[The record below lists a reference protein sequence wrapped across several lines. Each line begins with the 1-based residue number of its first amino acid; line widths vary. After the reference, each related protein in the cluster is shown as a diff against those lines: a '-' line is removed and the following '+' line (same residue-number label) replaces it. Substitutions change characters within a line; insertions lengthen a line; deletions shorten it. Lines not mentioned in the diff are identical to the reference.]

1 MKQME
6 HSYKGEE
13 KFLVND
19 LKTIVSKA
27 RSKAFAAV
35 NYSLVERNWRI
46 GKRIVEEEQNGE
58 ARAEYGKHI
67 IEVASA
73 ALTEEFGKGF
83 SETNLINFK
92 KFFLLFKELEIHQ
105 TVSEEFRKQVL
116 HLLPWSHYERLI
128 RVEDKKAR
136 EWYAKEAYEQGWSF
150 RTLNRNINTLYYE
163 RLLMSKK
170 KQPVVNEMQDKT
182 KAYQQD
188 KLEYIK
194 SPVVLEFLG
203 LPEDTSLAESKLE
216 TAIINNLEKF
226 LMEMGKG
233 YALVAR
239 QQHIRTEENDYYID
253 LVFYNYLI
261 KSFILVDLKVNR
273 ITYQDVGQM
282 DMYLQMY
289 DKMKKGPDDNPTIG
303 IILCTE
309 TDSDVARYSTLAK
322 NDQMFAAKYKLYLPD
337 KEDLRREIERQKE
350 LYLMAHPEETGIS
363 VTNGYAQPD
372 SCFMFAYDLEQDKL
386 LWRSADQSYNSM
398 NFVVKGDVI
407 LCGYGFTAEDDY
419 LYQIN
424 RNTGEILDRLELKK
438 MPDLL
443 VEQDGKLYVHTYSYD
458 YVIDF

>member
-1 MKQME
+1 MKQPRKKYNDEDNM
-6 HSYKGEE
+6 
-13 KFLVND
+13 LVND
-19 LKTIVSKA
+19 LRSIVSKA

-46 GKRIVEEEQNGE
+46 GQRIVEQEQNG
-58 ARAEYGKHI
+58 ASRAEYGKHV
-67 IEVASA
+67 IEIASA

-83 SETNLINFK
+83 SYTNIANYKRFYLTFNNLQI
-92 KFFLLFKELEIHQ
+92 LQ
-105 TVSEEFRKQVL
+105 TVSEEFNNPIQQTLPAKSSTPHKEDKAESTQSELR
-116 HLLPWSHYERLI
+116 LLPWSHYERLI

-136 EWYAKEAYEQGWSF
+136 EWYAKEAFEQGWSF

-322 NDQMFAAKYKLYLPD
+322 NDQMFAAKYKLYLPN

-350 LYLMAHPEETGIS
+350 LYLMAHPKE
-363 VTNGYAQPD
+363 N
-372 SCFMFAYDLEQDKL
+372 DK
-386 LWRSADQSYNSM
+386 
-398 NFVVKGDVI
+398 
-407 LCGYGFTAEDDY
+407 E
-419 LYQIN
+419 
-424 RNTGEILDRLELKK
+424 
-438 MPDLL
+438 
-443 VEQDGKLYVHTYSYD
+443 
-458 YVIDF
+458 

>member
-1 MKQME
+1 MKEPSKKYNDEDNM
-6 HSYKGEE
+6 
-13 KFLVND
+13 LVND
-19 LKTIVSKA
+19 LRSIVSKA

-46 GKRIVEEEQNGE
+46 GQRIVEEEQNG
-58 ARAEYGKHI
+58 ASRAEYGKHV
-67 IEVASA
+67 IEIASA

-83 SETNLINFK
+83 SETNIMNFK
-92 KFFLLFKELEIHQ
+92 KFYLKFKELAIPQ
-105 TVSEEFRKQVL
+105 TVSEEFKKQKHQTL
-116 HLLPWSHYERLI
+116 SDESSLLPQKDQTQPAQFELRLLPWSHYERLI

-136 EWYAKEAYEQGWSF
+136 EWYAKEAFNEGWSY

-163 RLLMSKK
+163 RLLMSTK
-170 KQPVVNEMQDKT
+170 KQPVVDEMQDKT

-350 LYLMAHPEETGIS
+350 LYLMTHPEE
-363 VTNGYAQPD
+363 N
-372 SCFMFAYDLEQDKL
+372 EK
-386 LWRSADQSYNSM
+386 
-398 NFVVKGDVI
+398 
-407 LCGYGFTAEDDY
+407 E
-419 LYQIN
+419 
-424 RNTGEILDRLELKK
+424 
-438 MPDLL
+438 
-443 VEQDGKLYVHTYSYD
+443 
-458 YVIDF
+458 

>member
-1 MKQME
+1 MKELGKKYNDEDNM
-6 HSYKGEE
+6 
-13 KFLVND
+13 LVND
-19 LKTIVSKA
+19 LRSIVSKA

-46 GKRIVEEEQNGE
+46 GQRIVEQEQNG
-58 ARAEYGKHI
+58 ASRAEYGKHV

-83 SETNLINFK
+83 SYTNIANYKRFYLTFNNLQI
-92 KFFLLFKELEIHQ
+92 LQ
-105 TVSEEFRKQVL
+105 TVSEEFNNPIQQTLPAKSSAPHKEDKAESAQSELR
-116 HLLPWSHYERLI
+116 LLPWSHYERLI

-136 EWYAKEAYEQGWSF
+136 EWYAKEAFEQGWSF

-170 KQPVVNEMQDKT
+170 KQPVANEMQDKT

-350 LYLMAHPEETGIS
+350 LYLMAHLEE
-363 VTNGYAQPD
+363 N
-372 SCFMFAYDLEQDKL
+372 DK
-386 LWRSADQSYNSM
+386 
-398 NFVVKGDVI
+398 
-407 LCGYGFTAEDDY
+407 E
-419 LYQIN
+419 
-424 RNTGEILDRLELKK
+424 
-438 MPDLL
+438 
-443 VEQDGKLYVHTYSYD
+443 
-458 YVIDF
+458 

>member
-1 MKQME
+1 MKQPGKKYNDEDNM
-6 HSYKGEE
+6 
-13 KFLVND
+13 LVND
-19 LKTIVSKA
+19 LRSIVSKA

-46 GKRIVEEEQNGE
+46 GQRIVEEEQNG
-58 ARAEYGKHI
+58 ASRAEYGKHV

-83 SETNLINFK
+83 SYTNIANYKRFYLTFSD
-92 KFFLLFKELEIHQ
+92 LQ
-105 TVSEEFRKQVL
+105 TLQTLSEEFKKQKHQTL
-116 HLLPWSHYERLI
+116 SDESSLLPPKGQTPPAQFELRFLPWSHYERLI

-136 EWYAKEAYEQGWSF
+136 EWYAKEAFEQGWSF

-350 LYLMAHPEETGIS
+350 LYLMAHPEE
-363 VTNGYAQPD
+363 N
-372 SCFMFAYDLEQDKL
+372 DK
-386 LWRSADQSYNSM
+386 
-398 NFVVKGDVI
+398 
-407 LCGYGFTAEDDY
+407 E
-419 LYQIN
+419 
-424 RNTGEILDRLELKK
+424 
-438 MPDLL
+438 
-443 VEQDGKLYVHTYSYD
+443 
-458 YVIDF
+458 

>member
-1 MKQME
+1 MKEPGKKYNDEDNM
-6 HSYKGEE
+6 
-13 KFLVND
+13 LVND
-19 LKTIVSKA
+19 LRSIVSKA

-46 GKRIVEEEQNGE
+46 GRRIVEQEQNG
-58 ARAEYGKHI
+58 ASRAEYGKHV

-73 ALTEEFGKGF
+73 ALTKEFGKGF
-83 SETNLINFK
+83 SETNIMNFK
-92 KFFLLFKELEIHQ
+92 KFYLKFKELTIPQ
-105 TVSEEFRKQVL
+105 TLSEEFKKQKHQTL
-116 HLLPWSHYERLI
+116 SDESSLLPQKGQTQPAQFELRLLPWSHYERLI
-128 RVEDKKAR
+128 RVEDKQAR
-136 EWYAKEAYEQGWSF
+136 EWYAKEAFNEGWSY

-163 RLLMSKK
+163 RLLMSTK
-170 KQPVVNEMQDKT
+170 KQPVVDEMQDKT

-350 LYLMAHPEETGIS
+350 LYLMAHPEE
-363 VTNGYAQPD
+363 N
-372 SCFMFAYDLEQDKL
+372 DK
-386 LWRSADQSYNSM
+386 
-398 NFVVKGDVI
+398 
-407 LCGYGFTAEDDY
+407 E
-419 LYQIN
+419 
-424 RNTGEILDRLELKK
+424 
-438 MPDLL
+438 
-443 VEQDGKLYVHTYSYD
+443 
-458 YVIDF
+458 

>member
-1 MKQME
+1 MKQLNKKYNDEDNMP
-6 HSYKGEE
+6 
-13 KFLVND
+13 VND
-19 LKTIVSKA
+19 LRSIVSKA

-46 GKRIVEEEQNGE
+46 GQRIVEEEQNG
-58 ARAEYGKHI
+58 ASRAEYGKHV
-67 IEVASA
+67 IEIASA
-73 ALTEEFGKGF
+73 ALTKEFGKGF
-83 SETNLINFK
+83 SETNIMNFK
-92 KFFLLFKELEIHQ
+92 KFYLKFKELTIHQ
-105 TVSEEFRKQVL
+105 TLSEEFKKQKQQTL
-116 HLLPWSHYERLI
+116 SAESSLLPQKDQTQSAQSELRLLPWSHYERLI

-136 EWYAKEAYEQGWSF
+136 EWYAKEAFEQGWSF

-350 LYLMAHPEETGIS
+350 LYLMAHPEE
-363 VTNGYAQPD
+363 N
-372 SCFMFAYDLEQDKL
+372 DK
-386 LWRSADQSYNSM
+386 
-398 NFVVKGDVI
+398 
-407 LCGYGFTAEDDY
+407 E
-419 LYQIN
+419 
-424 RNTGEILDRLELKK
+424 
-438 MPDLL
+438 
-443 VEQDGKLYVHTYSYD
+443 
-458 YVIDF
+458 

>member
-1 MKQME
+1 MKQPRKKYNDEDNM
-6 HSYKGEE
+6 
-13 KFLVND
+13 LVND
-19 LKTIVSKA
+19 LRSIVSKA

-46 GKRIVEEEQNGE
+46 GQRIVEQEQNG
-58 ARAEYGKHI
+58 ASRAEYGKHV
-67 IEVASA
+67 IEIASA

-83 SETNLINFK
+83 SETNIMNFK
-92 KFFLLFKELEIHQ
+92 KFYLKFKELTIPQ
-105 TVSEEFRKQVL
+105 TLSEEFKKQKHQTL
-116 HLLPWSHYERLI
+116 SDESSLLPQKGQTPPAQFELRLLPWSHYERLI

-136 EWYAKEAYEQGWSF
+136 EWYAKEAFNEGWSY

-170 KQPVVNEMQDKT
+170 KQPVVDEMQDKT

-303 IILCTE
+303 IILCAE

-350 LYLMAHPEETGIS
+350 LYLMTHPEE
-363 VTNGYAQPD
+363 N
-372 SCFMFAYDLEQDKL
+372 EK
-386 LWRSADQSYNSM
+386 
-398 NFVVKGDVI
+398 
-407 LCGYGFTAEDDY
+407 E
-419 LYQIN
+419 
-424 RNTGEILDRLELKK
+424 
-438 MPDLL
+438 
-443 VEQDGKLYVHTYSYD
+443 
-458 YVIDF
+458 

>member
-1 MKQME
+1 MKQPGKKYNDEDNM
-6 HSYKGEE
+6 
-13 KFLVND
+13 LVND
-19 LKTIVSKA
+19 LRSIVSKA

-46 GKRIVEEEQNGE
+46 GQRIVEQEQNG
-58 ARAEYGKHI
+58 ASRAEYGKHV
-67 IEVASA
+67 IEIASA

-83 SETNLINFK
+83 SETNIMNFK
-92 KFFLLFKELEIHQ
+92 KFYLKFKELTIPQ
-105 TVSEEFRKQVL
+105 TLSEEFKKQKHQTL
-116 HLLPWSHYERLI
+116 SDESSLLPQKGQTQSAQFELRLLPWSHYERLI

-136 EWYAKEAYEQGWSF
+136 EWYAKEAFEQGWSF

-194 SPVVLEFLG
+194 SPVVMEFLG
-203 LPEDTSLAESKLE
+203 LPSDSSLKESKLE
-216 TAIINNLEKF
+216 SAIIDNLEKF

-303 IILCTE
+303 IILCAE

-350 LYLMAHPEETGIS
+350 LYLMTHPEE
-363 VTNGYAQPD
+363 N
-372 SCFMFAYDLEQDKL
+372 EK
-386 LWRSADQSYNSM
+386 
-398 NFVVKGDVI
+398 
-407 LCGYGFTAEDDY
+407 E
-419 LYQIN
+419 
-424 RNTGEILDRLELKK
+424 
-438 MPDLL
+438 
-443 VEQDGKLYVHTYSYD
+443 
-458 YVIDF
+458 

>member
-1 MKQME
+1 MKQPRKKYNDEDNM
-6 HSYKGEE
+6 
-13 KFLVND
+13 LVND
-19 LKTIVSKA
+19 LRSIVSKA

-46 GKRIVEEEQNGE
+46 GQRIVEQEQNG
-58 ARAEYGKHI
+58 ASRAEYGKHV
-67 IEVASA
+67 IEIASA

-83 SETNLINFK
+83 SYTNIANYKRFYLTFNNLQI
-92 KFFLLFKELEIHQ
+92 LQ
-105 TVSEEFRKQVL
+105 TVSEEFNNPIQQTLPAKSSTPHKEDKAESTQSELR
-116 HLLPWSHYERLI
+116 LLPWSHYERLI

-136 EWYAKEAYEQGWSF
+136 EWYAKEAFEQGWSF

-303 IILCTE
+303 IILCSE

-337 KEDLRREIERQKE
+337 KEDLKREIERQKE
-350 LYLMAHPEETGIS
+350 LYLMAHPEE
-363 VTNGYAQPD
+363 N
-372 SCFMFAYDLEQDKL
+372 DK
-386 LWRSADQSYNSM
+386 
-398 NFVVKGDVI
+398 
-407 LCGYGFTAEDDY
+407 E
-419 LYQIN
+419 
-424 RNTGEILDRLELKK
+424 
-438 MPDLL
+438 
-443 VEQDGKLYVHTYSYD
+443 
-458 YVIDF
+458 

>member
-1 MKQME
+1 MKE
-6 HSYKGEE
+6 PE
-13 KFLVND
+13 KKYNDEDNMLVND
-19 LKTIVSKA
+19 LRSIVSKA

-46 GKRIVEEEQNGE
+46 GQRIVEEEQNGTS
-58 ARAEYGKHI
+58 RAEYGKHV

-73 ALTEEFGKGF
+73 ALTKEFGKGF
-83 SETNLINFK
+83 SYTNIANYKRFYLTFSDLQI
-92 KFFLLFKELEIHQ
+92 LQ
-105 TVSEEFRKQVL
+105 TVSEEFKKQKHQTL
-116 HLLPWSHYERLI
+116 SDESSLLPQKGQTQPAQFELRLLPWSHYERLI

-136 EWYAKEAYEQGWSF
+136 EWYAKEAFEQGWSY

-163 RLLMSKK
+163 RLLMSTK
-170 KQPVVNEMQDKT
+170 KQPVVDEMQDKT

-239 QQHIRTEENDYYID
+239 QQYIRTEENDYYID

-309 TDSDVARYSTLAK
+309 TDSDVARYSTLAR

-350 LYLMAHPEETGIS
+350 LYLMAHPEE
-363 VTNGYAQPD
+363 N
-372 SCFMFAYDLEQDKL
+372 DK
-386 LWRSADQSYNSM
+386 
-398 NFVVKGDVI
+398 
-407 LCGYGFTAEDDY
+407 E
-419 LYQIN
+419 
-424 RNTGEILDRLELKK
+424 
-438 MPDLL
+438 
-443 VEQDGKLYVHTYSYD
+443 
-458 YVIDF
+458 

>member
-1 MKQME
+1 MKE
-6 HSYKGEE
+6 PE
-13 KFLVND
+13 KKYNDEDNMLVND
-19 LKTIVSKA
+19 LRSIVSKA

-46 GKRIVEEEQNGE
+46 GQRIVEEEQNG
-58 ARAEYGKHI
+58 ASRAEYGKHV

-73 ALTEEFGKGF
+73 ALTKEFGKGF
-83 SETNLINFK
+83 SETNIMNFK
-92 KFFLLFKELEIHQ
+92 KFYLKFKELTIPQ
-105 TVSEEFRKQVL
+105 TLSEEFKKQKHQTL
-116 HLLPWSHYERLI
+116 SDESSLLPQKGQTQPAQFELRLLPWSHYERLI

-136 EWYAKEAYEQGWSF
+136 EWYAKEAFEQGWSY

-163 RLLMSKK
+163 RLLMSTK
-170 KQPVVNEMQDKT
+170 KQPVVDEMQDKT

-350 LYLMAHPEETGIS
+350 LYLMAHPEE
-363 VTNGYAQPD
+363 N
-372 SCFMFAYDLEQDKL
+372 DK
-386 LWRSADQSYNSM
+386 
-398 NFVVKGDVI
+398 
-407 LCGYGFTAEDDY
+407 E
-419 LYQIN
+419 
-424 RNTGEILDRLELKK
+424 
-438 MPDLL
+438 
-443 VEQDGKLYVHTYSYD
+443 
-458 YVIDF
+458 

>member
-1 MKQME
+1 MKEPGKKYDDEDNM
-6 HSYKGEE
+6 
-13 KFLVND
+13 LVND
-19 LKTIVSKA
+19 LRSIVSKA

-46 GKRIVEEEQNGE
+46 GQRIVEQEQNG
-58 ARAEYGKHI
+58 ASRAEYGKHV

-73 ALTEEFGKGF
+73 ALTKEFGKGF
-83 SETNLINFK
+83 SETNIMNFK
-92 KFFLLFKELEIHQ
+92 KFYLKFKELTIPQ
-105 TVSEEFRKQVL
+105 TLSEEFKKQKHQTL
-116 HLLPWSHYERLI
+116 SDESSLLPQKGQTQSTQSELRLLPWSHYERLI

-136 EWYAKEAYEQGWSF
+136 EWYAKEAFEQGWSF

-170 KQPVVNEMQDKT
+170 KRPVVDEMQDKT

-350 LYLMAHPEETGIS
+350 LYLMAHPEE
-363 VTNGYAQPD
+363 N
-372 SCFMFAYDLEQDKL
+372 DK
-386 LWRSADQSYNSM
+386 
-398 NFVVKGDVI
+398 
-407 LCGYGFTAEDDY
+407 E
-419 LYQIN
+419 
-424 RNTGEILDRLELKK
+424 
-438 MPDLL
+438 
-443 VEQDGKLYVHTYSYD
+443 
-458 YVIDF
+458 

>member
-1 MKQME
+1 MKE
-6 HSYKGEE
+6 PGKKYNDEE
-13 KFLVND
+13 NMLVND
-19 LKTIVSKA
+19 LRSIVSKA

-46 GKRIVEEEQNGE
+46 GQRIVEEEQNG
-58 ARAEYGKHI
+58 ASRAEYGKHV

-73 ALTEEFGKGF
+73 ALTKEFGKGF
-83 SETNLINFK
+83 SETNIMNFK
-92 KFFLLFKELEIHQ
+92 KFYLRFKELTIPQ
-105 TVSEEFRKQVL
+105 TLSEEFKKQKHQTL
-116 HLLPWSHYERLI
+116 SDESSLLPQKGQTQPAQFELRLLPWSHYERLI

-136 EWYAKEAYEQGWSF
+136 EWYAKEAFNEGWSY

-163 RLLMSKK
+163 RLLMSTK
-170 KQPVVNEMQDKT
+170 KQPVVDEMQDKT

-289 DKMKKGPDDNPTIG
+289 DKMKKGPDDSPTIG

-350 LYLMAHPEETGIS
+350 LYLMAHPEE
-363 VTNGYAQPD
+363 N
-372 SCFMFAYDLEQDKL
+372 DK
-386 LWRSADQSYNSM
+386 
-398 NFVVKGDVI
+398 
-407 LCGYGFTAEDDY
+407 E
-419 LYQIN
+419 
-424 RNTGEILDRLELKK
+424 
-438 MPDLL
+438 
-443 VEQDGKLYVHTYSYD
+443 
-458 YVIDF
+458 

>member
-58 ARAEYGKHI
+58 ARAEYGKYI

-83 SETNLINFK
+83 SETNIRTFR
-92 KFFLLFKELEIHQ
+92 KFFLIFRNLEIQQ
-105 TVSEEFRKQVL
+105 TVSAESNLPKQQTL
-116 HLLPWSHYERLI
+116 SDNLSSHFQKGQTPPAQFKLRLLPWSHYERLI

-136 EWYAKEAYEQGWSF
+136 EWYAKEAFEQGWSF

-163 RLLMSKK
+163 RLLMSTK
-170 KQPVVNEMQDKT
+170 KQPVVKEMQDKT

-350 LYLMAHPEETGIS
+350 LYLMAHPEE
-363 VTNGYAQPD
+363 N
-372 SCFMFAYDLEQDKL
+372 DK
-386 LWRSADQSYNSM
+386 
-398 NFVVKGDVI
+398 
-407 LCGYGFTAEDDY
+407 E
-419 LYQIN
+419 
-424 RNTGEILDRLELKK
+424 
-438 MPDLL
+438 
-443 VEQDGKLYVHTYSYD
+443 
-458 YVIDF
+458 

>member
-1 MKQME
+1 MKEPGKKYNDEDNM
-6 HSYKGEE
+6 
-13 KFLVND
+13 LVND
-19 LKTIVSKA
+19 LHSIVSKA

-46 GKRIVEEEQNGE
+46 GQRIVEQEQNG
-58 ARAEYGKHI
+58 ASRAEYGKHV
-67 IEVASA
+67 IEIASA
-73 ALTEEFGKGF
+73 ALTKEFGKGF
-83 SETNLINFK
+83 SETNIMNFK
-92 KFFLLFKELEIHQ
+92 KFYLKFKELTIPQ
-105 TVSEEFRKQVL
+105 TLSEEFKKQKQQTL
-116 HLLPWSHYERLI
+116 SAESSLFPQKGQTAPAQSELRLLPWSHYERLI

-136 EWYAKEAYEQGWSF
+136 EWYAKEAFEQGWSY

-163 RLLMSKK
+163 RLLMSTK
-170 KQPVVNEMQDKT
+170 KQPVVKEMQDKT

-350 LYLMAHPEETGIS
+350 LYLMAHPEE
-363 VTNGYAQPD
+363 N
-372 SCFMFAYDLEQDKL
+372 EK
-386 LWRSADQSYNSM
+386 
-398 NFVVKGDVI
+398 
-407 LCGYGFTAEDDY
+407 E
-419 LYQIN
+419 
-424 RNTGEILDRLELKK
+424 
-438 MPDLL
+438 
-443 VEQDGKLYVHTYSYD
+443 
-458 YVIDF
+458 

>member
-1 MKQME
+1 MKEPGKKYNDEDNM
-6 HSYKGEE
+6 
-13 KFLVND
+13 LVND
-19 LKTIVSKA
+19 LRSIVSKA

-46 GKRIVEEEQNGE
+46 GQRIVEQEQNG
-58 ARAEYGKHI
+58 ASRAEYGKHV

-83 SETNLINFK
+83 SYTNIANYKRFYLTFNNLQI
-92 KFFLLFKELEIHQ
+92 LQ
-105 TVSEEFRKQVL
+105 TVSEEFNNPIQQTLPAKSSAPHKEDKAESTQSELR
-116 HLLPWSHYERLI
+116 LLPWSHYERLI

-136 EWYAKEAYEQGWSF
+136 EWYAKEAFEQGWSF

-170 KQPVVNEMQDKT
+170 KRPVVDEMQDNT

-350 LYLMAHPEETGIS
+350 LYLMAHPEE
-363 VTNGYAQPD
+363 N
-372 SCFMFAYDLEQDKL
+372 DK
-386 LWRSADQSYNSM
+386 
-398 NFVVKGDVI
+398 
-407 LCGYGFTAEDDY
+407 E
-419 LYQIN
+419 
-424 RNTGEILDRLELKK
+424 
-438 MPDLL
+438 
-443 VEQDGKLYVHTYSYD
+443 
-458 YVIDF
+458 

>member
-1 MKQME
+1 MKQPRKKYNDEDNM
-6 HSYKGEE
+6 
-13 KFLVND
+13 LVND
-19 LKTIVSKA
+19 LRSIVSKA

-46 GKRIVEEEQNGE
+46 GQRIVEEEQNGTS
-58 ARAEYGKHI
+58 RAEYGKHV

-73 ALTEEFGKGF
+73 ALTKEFGKGF
-83 SETNLINFK
+83 SYTNIANYKRFYLTFSDLQI
-92 KFFLLFKELEIHQ
+92 LQ
-105 TVSEEFRKQVL
+105 TVSEEFKKQKHQTL
-116 HLLPWSHYERLI
+116 SDESSLLPQKGQTPPAQFELRFLPWSHYERLI

-136 EWYAKEAYEQGWSF
+136 EWYAKEAFEQGWSF

-163 RLLMSKK
+163 RLLMSTK
-170 KQPVVNEMQDKT
+170 KQPVVDEMQDKT

-350 LYLMAHPEETGIS
+350 LYLMAHPEE
-363 VTNGYAQPD
+363 N
-372 SCFMFAYDLEQDKL
+372 DK
-386 LWRSADQSYNSM
+386 
-398 NFVVKGDVI
+398 
-407 LCGYGFTAEDDY
+407 E
-419 LYQIN
+419 
-424 RNTGEILDRLELKK
+424 
-438 MPDLL
+438 
-443 VEQDGKLYVHTYSYD
+443 
-458 YVIDF
+458 

>member
-1 MKQME
+1 MKELGKKYNDEDNM
-6 HSYKGEE
+6 
-13 KFLVND
+13 LVND
-19 LKTIVSKA
+19 LRSIVSKA

-46 GKRIVEEEQNGE
+46 GQRIVEQEQNG
-58 ARAEYGKHI
+58 ASRAEYGKHV
-67 IEVASA
+67 IEIASA

-83 SETNLINFK
+83 SYTNIANYKRFYLTFNNLQI
-92 KFFLLFKELEIHQ
+92 LQ
-105 TVSEEFRKQVL
+105 TVSKEFNNPIQQTLPAKSSAPHKEDKAESAQSELR
-116 HLLPWSHYERLI
+116 LLPWSHYERLI
-128 RVEDKKAR
+128 RVEDKQAR
-136 EWYAKEAYEQGWSF
+136 EWYAKEAFNEGWSY

-170 KQPVVNEMQDKT
+170 KQPVVDEMQDKI

-337 KEDLRREIERQKE
+337 KEDLKREIERQKE
-350 LYLMAHPEETGIS
+350 LYLMAHPEE
-363 VTNGYAQPD
+363 N
-372 SCFMFAYDLEQDKL
+372 DK
-386 LWRSADQSYNSM
+386 
-398 NFVVKGDVI
+398 
-407 LCGYGFTAEDDY
+407 E
-419 LYQIN
+419 
-424 RNTGEILDRLELKK
+424 
-438 MPDLL
+438 
-443 VEQDGKLYVHTYSYD
+443 
-458 YVIDF
+458 

>member
-1 MKQME
+1 MKQPRKKYNDEDNM
-6 HSYKGEE
+6 
-13 KFLVND
+13 LVND
-19 LKTIVSKA
+19 LRSIVSKA

-46 GKRIVEEEQNGE
+46 GQRIVEQEQNG
-58 ARAEYGKHI
+58 ASRAEYGKHV

-83 SETNLINFK
+83 SYTNIANYKRFYLTFNNLQI
-92 KFFLLFKELEIHQ
+92 LQ
-105 TVSEEFRKQVL
+105 TVSEEFKKQKHQTLSDESSLLPQKGLTQSVQSEL
-116 HLLPWSHYERLI
+116 RLLPWSHYERLI
-128 RVEDKKAR
+128 RVEDRKAR
-136 EWYAKEAYEQGWSF
+136 EWYAKEAFEQGWSF

-170 KQPVVNEMQDKT
+170 KQPVVDEMQDKT

-289 DKMKKGPDDNPTIG
+289 DKMKKGLDDNPTIG
-303 IILCTE
+303 IILCAE

-322 NDQMFAAKYKLYLPD
+322 NDQMFAAKYKLYLPNE
-337 KEDLRREIERQKE
+337 EDLRREIERQKE
-350 LYLMAHPEETGIS
+350 LYLMAHP
-363 VTNGYAQPD
+363 
-372 SCFMFAYDLEQDKL
+372 DK
-386 LWRSADQSYNSM
+386 
-398 NFVVKGDVI
+398 
-407 LCGYGFTAEDDY
+407 
-419 LYQIN
+419 
-424 RNTGEILDRLELKK
+424 
-438 MPDLL
+438 
-443 VEQDGKLYVHTYSYD
+443 
-458 YVIDF
+458 

>member
-1 MKQME
+1 MKEPGKKYNDEDNM
-6 HSYKGEE
+6 
-13 KFLVND
+13 LVND
-19 LKTIVSKA
+19 LRSIVSKA

-46 GKRIVEEEQNGE
+46 GQRIVEEEQNG
-58 ARAEYGKHI
+58 ASRAEYGKHV

-73 ALTEEFGKGF
+73 ALTKKFGKGF
-83 SETNLINFK
+83 SETNIMNFK
-92 KFFLLFKELEIHQ
+92 KFYLKFKELTIPQ
-105 TVSEEFRKQVL
+105 TLSEEFKKQKHQTL
-116 HLLPWSHYERLI
+116 SDESSLLPQKGQTQPAQFELRLLPWSHYERLI

-136 EWYAKEAYEQGWSF
+136 EWYAKEAFNEGWSY

-163 RLLMSKK
+163 RLLMSTK
-170 KQPVVNEMQDKT
+170 KQPVVDEMQDKT

-350 LYLMAHPEETGIS
+350 LYLMAHPEE
-363 VTNGYAQPD
+363 
-372 SCFMFAYDLEQDKL
+372 K
-386 LWRSADQSYNSM
+386 R
-398 NFVVKGDVI
+398 
-407 LCGYGFTAEDDY
+407 
-419 LYQIN
+419 
-424 RNTGEILDRLELKK
+424 
-438 MPDLL
+438 
-443 VEQDGKLYVHTYSYD
+443 
-458 YVIDF
+458 

>member
-1 MKQME
+1 MKQPGKKYNDEDNM
-6 HSYKGEE
+6 
-13 KFLVND
+13 LVND
-19 LKTIVSKA
+19 LRSIVSKA

-46 GKRIVEEEQNGE
+46 GQRIVEQEQNG
-58 ARAEYGKHI
+58 ASRAEYGKHV

-83 SETNLINFK
+83 SKTNRKSYRRFYNFFPDLGIGQAVPAIFTALVKEEYQTHFTNLNI
-92 KFFLLFKELEIHQ
+92 
-105 TVSEEFRKQVL
+105 
-116 HLLPWSHYERLI
+116 LPWTHYERLI
-128 RVEDKKAR
+128 RVEDKQAR
-136 EWYAKEAYEQGWSF
+136 EWYAKEAFNEGWSY

-170 KQPVVNEMQDKT
+170 KQPVVDEMQDKT

-350 LYLMAHPEETGIS
+350 LYLMTHPEE
-363 VTNGYAQPD
+363 N
-372 SCFMFAYDLEQDKL
+372 DK
-386 LWRSADQSYNSM
+386 
-398 NFVVKGDVI
+398 
-407 LCGYGFTAEDDY
+407 E
-419 LYQIN
+419 
-424 RNTGEILDRLELKK
+424 
-438 MPDLL
+438 
-443 VEQDGKLYVHTYSYD
+443 
-458 YVIDF
+458 

>member
-1 MKQME
+1 MKEPSKKYNDEDNM
-6 HSYKGEE
+6 
-13 KFLVND
+13 LVND
-19 LKTIVSKA
+19 LRSIVSKA

-46 GKRIVEEEQNGE
+46 GQRIVEEEQNG
-58 ARAEYGKHI
+58 ASRAEYGKHV

-73 ALTEEFGKGF
+73 ALTKEFGKGF
-83 SETNLINFK
+83 SETNIMNFK
-92 KFFLLFKELEIHQ
+92 KFYLKFKELTIPQ
-105 TVSEEFRKQVL
+105 TLSEEFKKQKHQTL
-116 HLLPWSHYERLI
+116 SDESSLLPQKGQTQPAQFELRLLPWSHYERLI

-136 EWYAKEAYEQGWSF
+136 EWYAKEAFEQGWSY

-163 RLLMSKK
+163 RLLMSTKK
-170 KQPVVNEMQDKT
+170 RPVVDEMQDKT

-350 LYLMAHPEETGIS
+350 LYLMAHPEE
-363 VTNGYAQPD
+363 N
-372 SCFMFAYDLEQDKL
+372 DK
-386 LWRSADQSYNSM
+386 
-398 NFVVKGDVI
+398 
-407 LCGYGFTAEDDY
+407 E
-419 LYQIN
+419 
-424 RNTGEILDRLELKK
+424 
-438 MPDLL
+438 
-443 VEQDGKLYVHTYSYD
+443 
-458 YVIDF
+458 

>member
-1 MKQME
+1 MKEPGKKYNDEDNM
-6 HSYKGEE
+6 
-13 KFLVND
+13 LVND
-19 LKTIVSKA
+19 LRSIVSKA

-46 GKRIVEEEQNGE
+46 GQRIVEEEQNG
-58 ARAEYGKHI
+58 ASRAEYGKHV

-73 ALTEEFGKGF
+73 ALTKEFGKGF
-83 SETNLINFK
+83 SETNIMNFK
-92 KFFLLFKELEIHQ
+92 KFYLKFKELTIPQ
-105 TVSEEFRKQVL
+105 TLSEEFKKQKHQTL
-116 HLLPWSHYERLI
+116 SDESSLLPQKGQTPPAQFELRFLPWSHYERLI

-136 EWYAKEAYEQGWSF
+136 EWYAKEAFEQGWSF

-163 RLLMSKK
+163 RLLMSTK
-170 KQPVVNEMQDKT
+170 KQPVVDEMQDKT

-350 LYLMAHPEETGIS
+350 LYLTAHPEE
-363 VTNGYAQPD
+363 N
-372 SCFMFAYDLEQDKL
+372 DK
-386 LWRSADQSYNSM
+386 
-398 NFVVKGDVI
+398 
-407 LCGYGFTAEDDY
+407 E
-419 LYQIN
+419 
-424 RNTGEILDRLELKK
+424 
-438 MPDLL
+438 
-443 VEQDGKLYVHTYSYD
+443 
-458 YVIDF
+458 

>member
-1 MKQME
+1 MKQPRKKYNDEDNM
-6 HSYKGEE
+6 
-13 KFLVND
+13 LVND
-19 LKTIVSKA
+19 LRSIVSKA

-46 GKRIVEEEQNGE
+46 GQRIVEQEQNG
-58 ARAEYGKHI
+58 ASRAEYGKHV

-83 SETNLINFK
+83 SETNIRTFR
-92 KFFLLFKELEIHQ
+92 KFFLIFRNLEIQQ
-105 TVSEEFRKQVL
+105 TVSAESNLPKQQTL
-116 HLLPWSHYERLI
+116 SDNLSSHFQKGQTPPAQFKLRLLPWSHYERLI

-136 EWYAKEAYEQGWSF
+136 EWYAKEAFEQGWSY

-163 RLLMSKK
+163 RLLMSK
-170 KQPVVNEMQDKT
+170 DKT
-182 KAYQQD
+182 PVEEEMKEKTQEFQQD

-194 SPVVLEFLG
+194 SPVVMEFLG
-203 LPEDTSLAESKLE
+203 LPSDSSLKESKLE
-216 TAIINNLEKF
+216 TAIIDNLEKF

-303 IILCTE
+303 IILCAE

-322 NDQMFAAKYKLYLPD
+322 NDQMFAAKYKLYLPNE
-337 KEDLRREIERQKE
+337 EDLRREIKRQKE
-350 LYLMAHPEETGIS
+350 LYLMAHP
-363 VTNGYAQPD
+363 
-372 SCFMFAYDLEQDKL
+372 DK
-386 LWRSADQSYNSM
+386 
-398 NFVVKGDVI
+398 
-407 LCGYGFTAEDDY
+407 
-419 LYQIN
+419 
-424 RNTGEILDRLELKK
+424 
-438 MPDLL
+438 
-443 VEQDGKLYVHTYSYD
+443 
-458 YVIDF
+458 

>member
-1 MKQME
+1 MKE
-6 HSYKGEE
+6 PE
-13 KFLVND
+13 KKYNDEDNMLVND
-19 LKTIVSKA
+19 LRSIVSKA

-46 GKRIVEEEQNGE
+46 GQRIVEEEQNGTS
-58 ARAEYGKHI
+58 RAEYGKHV

-73 ALTEEFGKGF
+73 ALTKEFGKGF
-83 SETNLINFK
+83 SYTNIANYKRFYLTFRDLQI
-92 KFFLLFKELEIHQ
+92 LQ
-105 TVSEEFRKQVL
+105 TVSEEFKKQKHQTL
-116 HLLPWSHYERLI
+116 SDESSLLPQKDQTQSTQSELRLLPWSHYERLI

-136 EWYAKEAYEQGWSF
+136 EWYAKEAFNEGWSF

-170 KQPVVNEMQDKT
+170 KRPVVNEMQDKT
-182 KAYQQD
+182 KAFQQD

-350 LYLMAHPEETGIS
+350 LYLMAHPEE
-363 VTNGYAQPD
+363 N
-372 SCFMFAYDLEQDKL
+372 DK
-386 LWRSADQSYNSM
+386 
-398 NFVVKGDVI
+398 
-407 LCGYGFTAEDDY
+407 E
-419 LYQIN
+419 
-424 RNTGEILDRLELKK
+424 
-438 MPDLL
+438 
-443 VEQDGKLYVHTYSYD
+443 
-458 YVIDF
+458 

>member
-1 MKQME
+1 MKE
-6 HSYKGEE
+6 PE
-13 KFLVND
+13 KKYNDEANMLVND
-19 LKTIVSKA
+19 LRSIVSKA

-46 GKRIVEEEQNGE
+46 GQRIVEEEQNGTS
-58 ARAEYGKHI
+58 RAEYGKHV

-73 ALTEEFGKGF
+73 ALTKEFGKGF
-83 SETNLINFK
+83 SYTNIANYKRFYLTFSDLQI
-92 KFFLLFKELEIHQ
+92 LQ
-105 TVSEEFRKQVL
+105 TVSEEFKKQKHQTL
-116 HLLPWSHYERLI
+116 SDESSLLPQKGQTPPAQFELRFLPWSHYERLI

-136 EWYAKEAYEQGWSF
+136 EWYAKEAFEQGWSF

-163 RLLMSKK
+163 RLLMSTK
-170 KQPVVNEMQDKT
+170 KQPVVDEMQDKT

-350 LYLMAHPEETGIS
+350 LYLMAHPEE
-363 VTNGYAQPD
+363 N
-372 SCFMFAYDLEQDKL
+372 DK
-386 LWRSADQSYNSM
+386 
-398 NFVVKGDVI
+398 
-407 LCGYGFTAEDDY
+407 E
-419 LYQIN
+419 
-424 RNTGEILDRLELKK
+424 
-438 MPDLL
+438 
-443 VEQDGKLYVHTYSYD
+443 
-458 YVIDF
+458 

>member
-1 MKQME
+1 MKQPRKKYNDEDNM
-6 HSYKGEE
+6 
-13 KFLVND
+13 LVND
-19 LKTIVSKA
+19 LRSIVSKA

-46 GKRIVEEEQNGE
+46 GQRIVEQEQNG
-58 ARAEYGKHI
+58 ASRAEYGKHV
-67 IEVASA
+67 IEIASA

-83 SETNLINFK
+83 SETNIMNFK
-92 KFFLLFKELEIHQ
+92 KFYLKFKELTIPQ
-105 TVSEEFRKQVL
+105 TLSEEFKKQKHQTL
-116 HLLPWSHYERLI
+116 SDESSLLPQKGQTQSAQFELRLLPWSHYERLI

-136 EWYAKEAYEQGWSF
+136 EWYAKEAFEQGWSF

-194 SPVVLEFLG
+194 SPVVMEFLG
-203 LPEDTSLAESKLE
+203 LPSDSSLKESKLE
-216 TAIINNLEKF
+216 SAIIDNLEKF

-303 IILCTE
+303 IILCAE

-337 KEDLRREIERQKE
+337 KEDLKREIERQKE
-350 LYLMAHPEETGIS
+350 LYLMAHPEE
-363 VTNGYAQPD
+363 N
-372 SCFMFAYDLEQDKL
+372 DK
-386 LWRSADQSYNSM
+386 
-398 NFVVKGDVI
+398 
-407 LCGYGFTAEDDY
+407 E
-419 LYQIN
+419 
-424 RNTGEILDRLELKK
+424 
-438 MPDLL
+438 
-443 VEQDGKLYVHTYSYD
+443 
-458 YVIDF
+458 

>member
-1 MKQME
+1 MKE
-6 HSYKGEE
+6 PE
-13 KFLVND
+13 KKYNDEDNMLVND
-19 LKTIVSKA
+19 LRSIVSKA

-46 GKRIVEEEQNGE
+46 GQRIVEEEQNGTS
-58 ARAEYGKHI
+58 RAEYGKHV

-73 ALTEEFGKGF
+73 ALTKEFGKGF
-83 SETNLINFK
+83 SETNIMNFK
-92 KFFLLFKELEIHQ
+92 KFYLKFKELTIPQ
-105 TVSEEFRKQVL
+105 TLSEEFKKQKHQTL
-116 HLLPWSHYERLI
+116 SDESSLLPQKWQTQPAQFELRLLPWSHYERLI

-136 EWYAKEAYEQGWSF
+136 EWYAKEAFEQGWSY

-163 RLLMSKK
+163 RLLMSTK
-170 KQPVVNEMQDKT
+170 KQPVVDEMQDKT

-350 LYLMAHPEETGIS
+350 LYLMAHPEE
-363 VTNGYAQPD
+363 N
-372 SCFMFAYDLEQDKL
+372 DK
-386 LWRSADQSYNSM
+386 
-398 NFVVKGDVI
+398 
-407 LCGYGFTAEDDY
+407 E
-419 LYQIN
+419 
-424 RNTGEILDRLELKK
+424 
-438 MPDLL
+438 
-443 VEQDGKLYVHTYSYD
+443 
-458 YVIDF
+458 

>member
-1 MKQME
+1 MKEPSKKYNDEDNM
-6 HSYKGEE
+6 
-13 KFLVND
+13 LVND
-19 LKTIVSKA
+19 LRSIVSKA

-46 GKRIVEEEQNGE
+46 GQRIVEEEQNG
-58 ARAEYGKHI
+58 ASRAEYGKHV

-73 ALTEEFGKGF
+73 ALTKEFGKGF
-83 SETNLINFK
+83 SETNIMNFK
-92 KFFLLFKELEIHQ
+92 KFYLKFKELTIPQ
-105 TVSEEFRKQVL
+105 TLSEEFKKQKHQTL
-116 HLLPWSHYERLI
+116 SDESSLLPQKGQTQPAQFELRLLPWSHYERLI

-136 EWYAKEAYEQGWSF
+136 EWYAKEAFEQGWSF

-170 KQPVVNEMQDKT
+170 KRPVVDEMQDKT

-350 LYLMAHPEETGIS
+350 LYLMAHPEE
-363 VTNGYAQPD
+363 N
-372 SCFMFAYDLEQDKL
+372 DK
-386 LWRSADQSYNSM
+386 
-398 NFVVKGDVI
+398 
-407 LCGYGFTAEDDY
+407 E
-419 LYQIN
+419 
-424 RNTGEILDRLELKK
+424 
-438 MPDLL
+438 
-443 VEQDGKLYVHTYSYD
+443 
-458 YVIDF
+458 